1 MSNASATNSELLGP
15 RELKRAEAAARR
27 RAAQKRQEPP
37 IKIPNGLL
45 ICGVDE
51 AGRGPLAG
59 PVYAAAVVL
68 PPGKLPAALRGLA
81 DSKTLTEAQRARLF
95 VPIQQHAMAFGIASA
110 SVEEI
115 DHLNI
120 LQATF
125 LAMQRAV
132 AKILVSPDEV
142 WVDGNRCPQLPMV
155 TRAVVKGDARVAAI
169 SAASIL
175 AKESRDAEM
184 REWHAKFPQ
193 YDFLQHKGYPVPDH
207 FAALAAHGASP
218 IHRKSFAPVRRVLEA
233 TQAAQITLI

>member
-1 MSNASATNSELLGP
+1 MPSKKFLKASQVALRWDT
-15 RELKRAEAAARR
+15 A
-27 RAAQKRQEPP
+27 
-37 IKIPNGLL
+37 GL
-45 ICGVDE
+45 IAGVDE

-68 PPGKLPAALRGLA
+68 PPGKLPAALNGLA
-81 DSKTLTEAQRARLF
+81 DSKTLTETQRAKLF
-95 VPIQQHAMAFGIASA
+95 VPIQQYAIAFGIASA

-115 DHLNI
+115 DRLNI

-142 WVDGNRCPQLPMV
+142 WVDGNRCPQLPML

-184 REWHAKFPQ
+184 RSWHVKFPQ
-193 YDFLQHKGYPVPDH
+193 YDFLQHKGYPVPSH
-207 FAALAAHGASP
+207 LVALARHGASP

-233 TQAAQITLI
+233 LQTKLI